1 MGTTLGRP
9 ILSCQ
14 TKLFSNQRLCI
25 KEPPSASSTLFPTN
39 VQRWVFLLKTQ
50 QHCFQ
55 GKGGGKNHA
64 PTATRYSLEKYSP
77 STQAFC
83 PRLYQKTV
91 PVAVNISE
99 SAWRRWIISFCGW
112 GNDCLLSHGD
122 CSQWSYS
129 DILLSTGS
137 QPTWAHMRSVEFLW
151 KDTVGAAWKEER
163 EITQLSS
170 AKRLNLP
177 ETDEMVF

>member
-9 ILSCQ
+9 ILSWQ

-77 STQAFC
+77 STQGFC

-91 PVAVNISE
+91 PVAVNISYQGE
-99 SAWRRWIISFCGW
+99 SFRFVVE

-122 CSQWSYS
+122 CSQRSYF

-137 QPTWAHMRSVEFLW
+137 QPT
-151 KDTVGAAWKEER
+151 
-163 EITQLSS
+163 
-170 AKRLNLP
+170 
-177 ETDEMVF
+177 